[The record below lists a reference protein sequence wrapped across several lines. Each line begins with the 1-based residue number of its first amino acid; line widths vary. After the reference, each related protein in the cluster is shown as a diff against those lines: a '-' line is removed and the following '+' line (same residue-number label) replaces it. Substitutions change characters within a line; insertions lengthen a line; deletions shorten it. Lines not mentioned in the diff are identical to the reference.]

1 VPEVHGAFPRTAP
14 RTVRAEPV
22 MGTVITVDVR
32 DADLPESAMDAV
44 FAWFHDVDETFST
57 FRTSSE
63 ISRLSRGELREH
75 ECSPDVREVLALCEE
90 VRVCSNGSFD
100 IRRGGGIDPLGLVK
114 GWSVE
119 RASTMLEVA
128 GARNFF
134 INAGGDVVVRGRPE
148 PGRTWRLGIRHPE
161 QADRVAAVLAI
172 RDVAVATSGTYE
184 RGAHIVDPRSGSPP
198 SGLLSMTVV
207 GPSLTFADAYS
218 TAAFVMGERGAPW
231 VAGIDGYDAL
241 AITTQ
246 RRTVWTP
253 GLEEVLVRG
262 ETASS

>member
-1 VPEVHGAFPRTAP
+1 
-14 RTVRAEPV
+14 

-32 DADLPESAMDAV
+32 DANMTESSMDAV
-44 FAWFHDVDETFST
+44 FAWFHNVDETFST
-57 FRTSSE
+57 FRPDSE
-63 ISRLSRGELREH
+63 ISRLSRGELRIF
-75 ECSPDVREVLALCEE
+75 ECKPDVREVLDLCEE
-90 VRVCSNGSFD
+90 VRVLSHGTFD
-100 IRRGGGIDPLGLVK
+100 IRRNGGIDPLGLVK

-119 RASTMLEVA
+119 RASTMLAAA

-134 INAGGDVVVRGRPE
+134 INAGGDVIVRGRPE

-184 RGAHIVDPRSGSPP
+184 RGQHIVDPRTGCPP
-198 SGLLSMTVV
+198 SELLSMTVV

-231 VAGIDGYDAL
+231 LAGIDGYDAL
-241 AITTQ
+241 AITSR
-246 RRTVWTP
+246 RRTVWTSGIEEIMVRDP
-253 GLEEVLVRG
+253 GTVGTKVERND
-262 ETASS
+262 

>member
-1 VPEVHGAFPRTAP
+1 VSALASPL
-14 RTVRAEPV
+14 RTVRAEPL

-32 DADLPESAMDAV
+32 DPDMPESAMDAV
-44 FAWFHDVDETFST
+44 FAWFRDVDATFST
-57 FRTSSE
+57 FRPDSD

-75 ECSPDVREVLALCEE
+75 ECKSDVRAVLALCEE
-90 VRVCSNGSFD
+90 VRVRSHGSFD
-100 IRRGGGIDPLGLVK
+100 IRRAGGIDPLALVK

-119 RASTMLEVA
+119 RASAMLETA

-184 RGAHIVDPRSGSPP
+184 RGEHIVDPRSGSPP

-207 GPSLTFADAYS
+207 GPSLTYADAYS
-218 TAAFVMGERGAPW
+218 TAAFVMGERGAAW

-241 AITTQ
+241 AITTH

-253 GLEEVLVRG
+253 GLEAMLVQG
-262 ETASS
+262 ETASV

>member
-1 VPEVHGAFPRTAP
+1 
-14 RTVRAEPV
+14 

-32 DADLPESAMDAV
+32 DADVPESAMDAV
-44 FAWFHDVDETFST
+44 FAWFHDVDATFST
-57 FRTSSE
+57 FRIDSE

-90 VRVCSNGSFD
+90 VSVCSNGSFD

-119 RASTMLEVA
+119 RASTMLEAA

-134 INAGGDVVVRGRPE
+134 INAGGDVVARGRPE

-184 RGAHIVDPRSGSPP
+184 RGKHIIDPRSGSPP
-198 SGLLSMTVV
+198 AGLLSMTVV

-218 TAAFVMGERGAPW
+218 TAAFVMGERGAAW
-231 VAGIDGYDAL
+231 VASIEGYDAL
-241 AITTQ
+241 GITSQ
-246 RRTVWTP
+246 RRTVWTQ

-262 ETASS
+262 ESASS

>member
-1 VPEVHGAFPRTAP
+1 MSSLASPP

-32 DADLPESAMDAV
+32 DADLPEWAMDAV
-44 FAWFHDVDETFST
+44 FAWFHDVDAVFST
-57 FRTSSE
+57 FRTDSE
-63 ISRLSRGELREH
+63 ISRLSRGELH
-75 ECSPDVREVLALCEE
+75 EANCSPDVREVLALCEE
-90 VRVCSNGSFD
+90 VRLCSNGSFD
-100 IRRGGGIDPLGLVK
+100 IRRGGAIDPLGLVK

-119 RASTMLEVA
+119 RASNILATA

-134 INAGGDVVVRGRPE
+134 IDAGGDVVVRGRPE
-148 PGRTWRLGIRHPE
+148 SGRTWRLGIRHPE

-184 RGAHIVDPRSGSPP
+184 RGEHIIDPRSGSPP

-218 TAAFVMGERGAPW
+218 TAAFVMGERGAAW
-231 VAGIDGYDAL
+231 VASIDGYDAL
-241 AITTQ
+241 AITTK

-253 GLEEVLVRG
+253 GLEALLVRG
-262 ETASS
+262 EAASV

>member
-1 VPEVHGAFPRTAP
+1 
-14 RTVRAEPV
+14 

-32 DADLPESAMDAV
+32 DADLTESAMDAV

-57 FRTSSE
+57 FRTDSE

-75 ECSPDVREVLALCEE
+75 ECSSDVREVLALCEE
-90 VRVCSNGSFD
+90 VRLRSKGSFET
-100 IRRGGGIDPLGLVK
+100 RRAGRIDPLGLVK
-114 GWSVE
+114 GWSAE
-119 RASTMLEVA
+119 RAATMLEAA

-134 INAGGDVVVRGRPE
+134 INAGGDVIVRGRPE
-148 PGRTWRLGIRHPE
+148 PGRAWRLGIRHPE

-172 RDVAVATSGTYE
+172 RDVAVATSGAYE
-184 RGAHIVDPRSGSPP
+184 RGEHIIDPRSGSPP

-218 TAAFVMGERGAPW
+218 TAAFVMGERGAAW

-246 RRTVWTP
+246 RRTVWTA
-253 GLEEVLVRG
+253 GLEALLVRG
-262 ETASS
+262 EAASV

>member
-1 VPEVHGAFPRTAP
+1 
-14 RTVRAEPV
+14 
-22 MGTVITVDVR
+22 MGTVITVDVL
-32 DADLPESAMDAV
+32 DEDLPESAVDAV
-44 FAWFHDVDETFST
+44 FAWFHNVDETFST
-57 FRTSSE
+57 FRTDSE

-75 ECSPDVREVLALCEE
+75 QCSPDVREVLALCEE
-90 VRVCSNGSFD
+90 VRLRSMGSFD
-100 IRRGGGIDPLGLVK
+100 IRRGGGLDPLGLVK
-114 GWSVE
+114 GWSVD
-119 RASTMLEVA
+119 RASTILEVA

-161 QADRVAAVLAI
+161 QTDRVAAVLAI

-184 RGAHIVDPRSGSPP
+184 RGEHIIDPRSGSPP
-198 SGLLSMTVV
+198 SRLLSMTVV

-253 GLEEVLVRG
+253 GLEALLVRG
-262 ETASS
+262 EAASV

>member
-1 VPEVHGAFPRTAP
+1 VSSLAPPPRN
-14 RTVRAEPV
+14 VRAEPV

-32 DADLPESAMDAV
+32 DADVPESAMNAV
-44 FAWFHDVDETFST
+44 FAWFHDVDATFST
-57 FRTSSE
+57 FRIDSE
-63 ISRLSRGELREH
+63 ISRLSRGELRAH
-75 ECSPDVREVLALCEE
+75 ECSPDVLEVLALCEE

-100 IRRGGGIDPLGLVK
+100 IRRDGGIDPLGLVK

-119 RASTMLEVA
+119 RASTILATA
-128 GARNFF
+128 GAHNFF
-134 INAGGDVVVRGRPE
+134 INAGGDVVARGRPG
-148 PGRTWRLGIRHPE
+148 PGRTWRVGIRHPE

-184 RGAHIVDPRSGSPP
+184 RGEHILDPRSGSPT

-253 GLEEVLVRG
+253 GLDAMLVPG
-262 ETASS
+262 EAAPD

>member
-1 VPEVHGAFPRTAP
+1 MVSSLAPPPRTI
-14 RTVRAEPV
+14 RAEPV

-57 FRTSSE
+57 FRTDSE

-75 ECSPDVREVLALCEE
+75 ECSSDVREVLALCEE
-90 VRVCSNGSFD
+90 VRLCSKGSFD

-114 GWSVE
+114 GWSAE
-119 RASTMLEVA
+119 RASMMLEAA

-134 INAGGDVVVRGRPE
+134 INAGGDVVVRGWPE
-148 PGRTWRLGIRHPE
+148 QGGSWRLGIRHPE

-172 RDVAVATSGTYE
+172 RDVAVATSGAYE
-184 RGAHIVDPRSGSPP
+184 RGEHIIDPRSGSPP

-218 TAAFVMGERGAPW
+218 TAAFVMGERGAAW

-253 GLEEVLVRG
+253 GLEALLVRG
-262 ETASS
+262 EAASV

>member
-1 VPEVHGAFPRTAP
+1 MVSSVAP
-14 RTVRAEPV
+14 PPGTVRAESI

-32 DADLPESAMDAV
+32 DMGLPGSAMDAV
-44 FAWFHDVDETFST
+44 FAWFHDVDATFST
-57 FRTSSE
+57 FRPDSE

-75 ECSPDVREVLALCEE
+75 ECSADVREVLALCEE

-119 RASTMLEVA
+119 RASTMLEAA

-134 INAGGDVVVRGRPE
+134 IDAGGDVVVRGRPE

-198 SGLLSMTVV
+198 SGLLSLTVV

-218 TAAFVMGERGAPW
+218 TAAFVMGERGAAW

-253 GLEEVLVRG
+253 GLEALLVRG
-262 ETASS
+262 ESAPV

>member
-1 VPEVHGAFPRTAP
+1 
-14 RTVRAEPV
+14 

-32 DADLPESAMDAV
+32 DADMPESAMDAV

-57 FRTSSE
+57 FRTDSE

-75 ECSPDVREVLALCEE
+75 ECSSDVREVLALCEK

-114 GWSVE
+114 GWSAE
-119 RASTMLEVA
+119 RASTMLEAA

-134 INAGGDVVVRGRPE
+134 INAGGDFVVRGRPE
-148 PGRTWRLGIRHPE
+148 PGRAWRLGIRHPE

-184 RGAHIVDPRSGSPP
+184 RGEHIIDPRSGSPP

-218 TAAFVMGERGAPW
+218 TAAFVMGERGAAW

-246 RRTVWTP
+246 RRTAWTP
-253 GLEEVLVRG
+253 GLEALLVRG
-262 ETASS
+262 EAASV

>member
-1 VPEVHGAFPRTAP
+1 
-14 RTVRAEPV
+14 

-32 DADLPESAMDAV
+32 DTDLPESAMDAV
-44 FAWFHDVDETFST
+44 FAWFHDVDATFST
-57 FRTSSE
+57 FRIDSE
-63 ISRLSRGELREH
+63 ISRLARGELREH
-75 ECSPDVREVLALCEE
+75 QCSPDMREVLALCEE
-90 VRVCSNGSFD
+90 VRRRSDGSFD

-119 RASTMLEVA
+119 RASAMFEAA

-184 RGAHIVDPRSGSPP
+184 RGDHIVDPRTASPP

-207 GPSLTFADAYS
+207 GPSLTYADAYS
-218 TAAFVMGERGAPW
+218 TAAFVMGERGAAW
-231 VAGIDGYDAL
+231 VACIDGYDAL
-241 AITTQ
+241 AITSQ
-246 RRTVWTP
+246 HRTVWTP
-253 GLEEVLVRG
+253 GLEEMMVRDQTG
-262 ETASS
+262 VPATVERDD

>member
-1 VPEVHGAFPRTAP
+1 M
-14 RTVRAEPV
+14 RAEPV

-32 DADLPESAMDAV
+32 DADMPESAMDAV

-57 FRTSSE
+57 FRPDSE

-75 ECSPDVREVLALCEE
+75 ECSSDVREVLALCEE
-90 VRVCSNGSFD
+90 VRVCSYGSFN
-100 IRRGGGIDPLGLVK
+100 IRRGGEIDPLGLVK
-114 GWSVE
+114 GWSAE
-119 RASTMLEVA
+119 RASTMLEAA

-148 PGRTWRLGIRHPE
+148 PGRAWRLGIRHPE

-184 RGAHIVDPRSGSPP
+184 RGEHIIDPRSGSPP

-218 TAAFVMGERGAPW
+218 TAAFVMGERGAAW
-231 VAGIDGYDAL
+231 VAGIEGYDAL
-241 AITTQ
+241 AITSQ

>member
-1 VPEVHGAFPRTAP
+1 MVSSVAP
-14 RTVRAEPV
+14 PSGTVRAEPV

-32 DADLPESAMDAV
+32 DANVPESAVDAV

-57 FRTSSE
+57 FRTDSE

-75 ECSPDVREVLALCEE
+75 QCSPDVREVLALCEE
-90 VRVCSNGSFD
+90 VRLRSKGSFD

-119 RASTMLEVA
+119 RASTMLEAA

-134 INAGGDVVVRGRPE
+134 INAGGDVVARGRPE

-172 RDVAVATSGTYE
+172 RDSAVATSGTYE
-184 RGAHIVDPRSGSPP
+184 RGEHIVDPGSGSPP

-241 AITTQ
+241 AITSQ

-253 GLEEVLVRG
+253 GLEAMLVRG
-262 ETASS
+262 PHGPEQ

>member
-1 VPEVHGAFPRTAP
+1 
-14 RTVRAEPV
+14 

-32 DADLPESAMDAV
+32 DMGLPGSAMDAV
-44 FAWFHDVDETFST
+44 FAWFHDVDATFST
-57 FRTSSE
+57 FRPDSA

-75 ECSPDVREVLALCEE
+75 ECSADVREVLALCEE

-119 RASTMLEVA
+119 RASTMLEAA

-134 INAGGDVVVRGRPE
+134 IDAGGDVVVRGRPE

-198 SGLLSMTVV
+198 SGLLSLTVV

-218 TAAFVMGERGAPW
+218 TAAFVMGDRGAPW

-253 GLEEVLVRG
+253 GLEALLVRG
-262 ETASS
+262 EEASV

>member
-1 VPEVHGAFPRTAP
+1 MSCIVPAWAP
-14 RTVRAEPV
+14 PPGTVRAEPV

-32 DADLPESAMDAV
+32 DADMPKSAMDAV

-57 FRTSSE
+57 FRPDSE

-75 ECSPDVREVLALCEE
+75 QCSPDVREVLDLCED
-90 VRVCSNGSFD
+90 VRVRSHGTFD

-119 RASTMLEVA
+119 RASTILATA

-134 INAGGDVVVRGRPE
+134 LNAGGDVVVRGRPE

-184 RGAHIVDPRSGSPP
+184 RGEHIVDPCSGSPP

-218 TAAFVMGERGAPW
+218 TAAFVMGERGAAW
-231 VAGIDGYDAL
+231 VAGIEGYEAL
-241 AITTQ
+241 AITSQ

-262 ETASS
+262 EPASS

>member
-1 VPEVHGAFPRTAP
+1 M
-14 RTVRAEPV
+14 RAEPV

-32 DADLPESAMDAV
+32 DADMPESAMDAV

-57 FRTSSE
+57 FRPDSE

-75 ECSPDVREVLALCEE
+75 ECSSDVREVLALCEE
-90 VRVCSNGSFD
+90 VRVCSYGSFN
-100 IRRGGGIDPLGLVK
+100 IRRGGEIDPLGLVK
-114 GWSVE
+114 GWSAE

-148 PGRTWRLGIRHPE
+148 PGRAWRLGIRHPE

-184 RGAHIVDPRSGSPP
+184 RGKHIVDPCTGSPP
-198 SGLLSMTVV
+198 TGLLSMTVV

-218 TAAFVMGERGAPW
+218 TAAFVMGERGAAW
-231 VAGIDGYDAL
+231 VAGIEGYDAL
-241 AITTQ
+241 AITNQ